1 MRFVVKFEAMCRMIN
16 DEVITLGLFD
26 SYDEASDAAIMQA
39 SVALP
44 NECMKAF
51 QINKVY
57 INVPV
62 FTTENVQKG
71 G

>member
-1 MRFVVKFEAMCRMIN
+1 MRFVGKFEVMCRMIN

-26 SYDEASDAAIMQA
+26 TYEEANDAAIMQA

-44 NECMKAF
+44 EECMKAF

-62 FTTENVQKG
+62 FTTEDVQKG